1 MASKESA
8 VAQALPFPLDLP
20 TTRWWTKDTIAIVT
34 GGNRGIGFALVKR
47 LAELGLTVVLTAR
60 DSSKGKEAVEALKSI
75 GLSNNVHFFPLDVS
89 NPSSITRFVSW
100 FEANFSALDILI
112 NNAGVSF
119 NDIDEN
125 SVEYAEI
132 VIRTNFYGPKLLTE
146 ALLPIFRRS
155 SSVGRIINISSRLG
169 LLNKLQNPSLR
180 KMLMDENNLSEMQ
193 IEKIVTLFLE
203 DVKNGT
209 WKNGGW
215 PHVWTDY
222 AVSKL
227 ALNAYS
233 VVLAK
238 RYKNYGISVNCYCP
252 GFTQTSMTKGKGK
265 YTTDDAAKVAVNIAL
280 LPPQILPTGRFFTVS
295 NSCGTFS
302 KL

>member
-8 VAQALPFPLDLP
+8 EIPSFTTALPTL
-20 TTRWWTKDTIAIVT
+20 RWWTKDTVAIVT
-34 GGNRGIGFALVKR
+34 GANRGIGFALVKR
-47 LAELGLTVVLTAR
+47 LAELGLTVILTAR
-60 DSSKGKEAVEALKSI
+60 DSSRGKEAVEALKSI
-75 GLSNNVHFFPLDVS
+75 GLSNSVHFFPLDVS
-89 NPSSITRFVSW
+89 NPSSITKFASW
-100 FEANFSALDILI
+100 FQVNFSALDILI

-119 NDIDEN
+119 NEIDEN
-125 SVEYAEI
+125 SVEHAET

-155 SSVGRIINISSRLG
+155 TSVGRIINISSRLG
-169 LLNKLQNPSLR
+169 LLNKLQNPILQ
-180 KMLMDENNLSEMQ
+180 KMLMDENNLSEKQ
-193 IEKIVTLFLE
+193 IEKMVTLFLE
-203 DVKNGT
+203 DVKNGK

-215 PHVWTDY
+215 PQVWTDY

-238 RYKNYGISVNCYCP
+238 SYKNFGISVNCYCP

-265 YTTDDAAKVAVNIAL
+265 YTADDAAKVAANIAL
-280 LPPQILPTGRFFTVS
+280 LSPQILPTGRFFTVS
-295 NSCGTFS
+295 SSCGTFS